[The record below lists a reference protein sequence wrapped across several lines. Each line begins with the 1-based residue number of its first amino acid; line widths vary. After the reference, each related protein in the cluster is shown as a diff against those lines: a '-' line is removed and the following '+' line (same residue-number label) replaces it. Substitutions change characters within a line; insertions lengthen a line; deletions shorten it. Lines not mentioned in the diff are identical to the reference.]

1 MQWQN
6 CLLPS
11 IGTTWSLA
19 SPQGY
24 RPLQGTAGHCRPPG
38 FCLCHVDRKRD
49 ISGHLERSDITQRAH
64 YAESLPQPTDLSEA
78 PVELGMKKDTS
89 EVTICPLIGLSC
101 TIWPADAQE
110 SKKSESG
117 KLVTSP
123 SVDLRLSVTW
133 GEAAVSSLPG
143 GTSPTTSRKWT
154 PPQVQPSPGSTA
166 DLSPGVPGEAPL
178 LSREKSGPSS
188 GYRVG
193 REGSGVNSMG
203 RGVALGTVWDDGGK

>member
-1 MQWQN
+1 MAE
-6 CLLPS
+6 LP
-11 IGTTWSLA
+11 A
-19 SPQGY
+19 SEHRYHLELGESPG
-24 RPLQGTAGHCRPPG
+24 LQASAGHCRPPG
-38 FCLCHVDRKRD
+38 FCLRHVDRKRD

-64 YAESLPQPTDLSEA
+64 YTESLPQSTDLSEA

-89 EVTICPLIGLSC
+89 EVTICPLIGWSC
-101 TIWPADAQE
+101 TIWPADAQD

-143 GTSPTTSRKWT
+143 GTSPTTSRKWM

-178 LSREKSGPSS
+178 LSREEWAEFRLQSGE
-188 GYRVG
+188 G
-193 REGSGVNSMG
+193 REWSEQHGQGCGTGDS
-203 RGVALGTVWDDGGK
+203 LG